1 MKTAS
6 GWKLS
11 TFIFL
16 LSILRNMES
25 FIARRLYKNEQGS
38 RKVSRP
44 AVLIAQAGVALG
56 LAVMLVTIA
65 VSFGFK
71 YEVRAKAVGF
81 GSHLHISNY
90 DSGQTFDARPI
101 AVDSALIATL
111 NSFEEVCHV
120 QSYAT
125 KPGVFRTE
133 DDFMGYVLKGVGEDY
148 DLSFYEHHLKE
159 GEIPQFSS
167 HSTSNAVVISRE
179 IADKLQLSVGDKVDS
194 YFLQGALRARRYTVA
209 GIYETGFAEY
219 DRLFVL
225 TDLKAV
231 QALNRWEYDQVTG
244 IEVMLSGFSKVDP
257 MNWEL
262 GTLLDRTEDR
272 YGEEYFVQSVVDVN
286 PGLFAWLDVLDMN
299 VWLILSLMLG
309 VAAFTM
315 ISGLLILILERT
327 QFIGILKAL
336 GACDASVRRIFLRF
350 ALLIVCRGMFWGNVI
365 GLGLC
370 AMQKMTGVITL
381 DPKNY
386 YLDTVPIAFD
396 WGFIVVVN
404 VVMFVLSALVLI
416 IPSGL
421 ISRIHPTKAMRFE

>member
-1 MKTAS
+1 
-6 GWKLS
+6 
-11 TFIFL
+11 
-16 LSILRNMES
+16 MES

-90 DSGQTFDARPI
+90 DAGHALEVHPI
-101 AVDSALIATL
+101 AADSALVATL
-111 NSFEEVCHV
+111 NAFDEVAHV
-120 QSYAT
+120 QPYAT

-148 DLSFYEHHLKE
+148 DLSFYEQHLKE
-159 GEIPQFSS
+159 GEIPEFSA
-167 HSTSNAVVISRE
+167 HSISNKIVVSRE
-179 IADKLQLSVGDKVDS
+179 VADKLQLSLGDKVDS
-194 YFLQGALRARRYTVA
+194 YFLQGALRARRYTVV

-231 QALNRWEYDQVTG
+231 QALNRWETDQVTG
-244 IEVMLSGFSKVDP
+244 VEIMLTDFNKVES
-257 MNWEL
+257 MNWTL
-262 GTLLDRTEDR
+262 GTLLDRTEDS
-272 YGEEYFVQSVVDVN
+272 YGEEYFVQSVVDIN
-286 PGLFAWLDVLDMN
+286 PGLFAWLDVLEMN

-327 QFIGILKAL
+327 QFIGVLKAL
-336 GACDASVRRIFLRF
+336 GACNRSVRSIFLRF
-350 ALLIVCRGMFWGNVI
+350 ALLIVCKGMFWGNVI

-370 AMQKMTGVITL
+370 AIQKVTGLISL

-386 YLDTVPIAFD
+386 YLDTVPISFD
-396 WGFIVVVN
+396 WAFIIAVN
-404 VVMFVLSALVLI
+404 VVMFILSALVLI
-416 IPSGL
+416 VPSGL

>member
-1 MKTAS
+1 
-6 GWKLS
+6 
-11 TFIFL
+11 
-16 LSILRNMES
+16 MES

-44 AVLIAQAGVALG
+44 TVLIAQVGVALG

-71 YEVRAKAVGF
+71 YEVRAKAIGF
-81 GSHLHISNY
+81 GSHLHVSNY
-90 DSGQTFDARPI
+90 DGGQALESLPI
-101 AVDSALIATL
+101 AADSALMATL
-111 NSFEEVCHV
+111 TGFEEVAHV

-133 DDFMGYVLKGVGEDY
+133 NDFMGYMLKGVGEDY
-148 DLSFYEHHLKE
+148 DLSFYAQHLKE
-159 GEIPQFSS
+159 GTIPRFSGDS
-167 HSTSNAVVISRE
+167 ISNHILISRE
-179 IADKLQLSVGDKVDS
+179 IANKLQLSVGDRVDS
-194 YFLQGALRARRYTVA
+194 YFLQGALRARRYTVV
-209 GIYETGFAEY
+209 GIYETGFSEY

-225 TDLKAV
+225 TDLRAV
-231 QALNRWEYDQVTG
+231 QALNRWEPLQVTG
-244 IEVMLSGFSKVDP
+244 VEIMLTDFGEVED

-262 GTLLDRTEDR
+262 GTLLDRTEDP
-272 YGEEYFVQSVVDVN
+272 YGEEYFVQSVIDTN

-327 QFIGILKAL
+327 QFIGVLKAL
-336 GACDASVRRIFLRF
+336 GAANASVRRIFLRF
-350 ALLIVCRGMFWGNVI
+350 ALLIVCKGMLWGNVV

-370 AMQKMTGVITL
+370 ALQKCTGLITL
-381 DPKNY
+381 DPTNY
-386 YLDTVPIAFD
+386 YLDTVPIAFN
-396 WGFIVVVN
+396 WGFILMVN
-404 VVMFVLSALVLI
+404 IVMFVLSALVLI
-416 IPSGL
+416 VPSGL

>member
-1 MKTAS
+1 
-6 GWKLS
+6 
-11 TFIFL
+11 
-16 LSILRNMES
+16 MES

-90 DSGQTFDARPI
+90 DSGHAFDARPI

-111 NSFEEVCHV
+111 NSFDEISHV
-120 QSYAT
+120 QSYVT
-125 KPGVFRTE
+125 KPGVLRTD

-148 DLSFYEHHLKE
+148 DLSFYMQHLKE
-159 GEIPQFSS
+159 GELPKFSS
-167 HSTSNAVVISRE
+167 HTASNKIVISRE
-179 IADKLQLSVGDKVDS
+179 IADKLQLSIGDKIDS
-194 YFLQGALRARRYTVA
+194 YFLQGALRARRYTIA

-231 QALNRWEYDQVTG
+231 QTLNRWEGDQVTG
-244 IEVMLSGFSKVDP
+244 VEIMLANFNKVEP
-257 MNWEL
+257 MNWQL
-262 GTLLDRTEDR
+262 GALLDRTEDC
-272 YGEEYFVQSVVDVN
+272 YGEEYFVQSVIDTN

-336 GACDASVRRIFLRF
+336 GACNRSVRSIFLRF
-350 ALLIVCRGMFWGNVI
+350 ALLIVCKGMFWGNVI

-370 AMQKMTGVITL
+370 AVQKYTGLITL
-381 DPKNY
+381 DPQNY
-386 YLDTVPIAFD
+386 YLDTVPITFD
-396 WGFIVVVN
+396 WGFIIVVN
-404 VVMFVLSALVLI
+404 VIMFILSALVLI

>member
-1 MKTAS
+1 
-6 GWKLS
+6 
-11 TFIFL
+11 
-16 LSILRNMES
+16 MES
-25 FIARRLYKNEQGS
+25 FIARRLYRNEQGS

-81 GSHLHISNY
+81 GSHLHVSNY
-90 DSGQTFDARPI
+90 DNGQSLEARPI
-101 AVDSALIATL
+101 AADSALLATL
-111 NSFEEVCHV
+111 GGFEEVVHM
-120 QSYAT
+120 QGYAS
-125 KPGVFRTE
+125 KPGVLRTE
-133 DDFMGYVLKGVGEDY
+133 GDFMGYMLKGVGEDY
-148 DLSFYEHHLKE
+148 DLSFFRQHLKE
-159 GEIPQFSS
+159 GELPEFSA
-167 HSTSNAVVISRE
+167 HVISNQILISRE
-179 IADKLQLSVGDKVDS
+179 IADKLQLAVGDKVDS
-194 YFLQGALRARRYTVA
+194 YFLQGTLRARRYIVA

-231 QALNRWEYDQVTG
+231 QALNRWEEDQVTG
-244 IEVMLSGFSKVDP
+244 VEVMLADFNEVES
-257 MNWEL
+257 MNWKL
-262 GTLLDRTEDR
+262 GTLLDRTEDS
-272 YGEEYFVQSVVDVN
+272 YGEEYFVQSVIDVN

-327 QFIGILKAL
+327 QFIGVLKAL
-336 GACDASVRRIFLRF
+336 GACNRSVRSIFLRF
-350 ALLIVCRGMFWGNVI
+350 ALLIVCKGMLWGNVI

-370 AMQKMTGVITL
+370 AVQKHTGLITL

-386 YLDTVPIAFD
+386 YLDTVPITFD
-396 WGFIVVVN
+396 WGFIVAVN
-404 VVMFVLSALVLI
+404 VVMFVLSALVLV

-421 ISRIHPTKAMRFE
+421 ISRIHPTQAMRFE